1 MAQITSGIRSILSH
15 PMIYNI
21 SQTLMGGS
29 HARTI
34 FVDYLEIKHVSRL
47 LDIGCGT
54 AELLKYLPDRIHYV
68 GFDASVRYIDAA
80 KRNFSHR
87 HAEFVAKQVTDTI
100 LAGYEPFDRVTA
112 TGLLHH
118 LEDNEVR
125 HLFQMAKGALRG
137 DGFFV
142 SIDPCYVDSQAI
154 ISQKLIDRDRG
165 KNVRT
170 LSDYKRLAES
180 IFTAVTIHHR
190 NDLLRIPYDHAVLVC
205 S

>member
-15 PMIYNI
+15 PKIYNI
-21 SQTLMGGS
+21 SQALVGAS

-34 FVDYLEIKHVSRL
+34 FVDYLEIKHVSCL

-54 AELLKYLPDRIHYV
+54 AELLNHLPEMIHYV
-68 GFDASVRYIDAA
+68 GFDTSVKYIDTA

-87 HAEFVAKQVTDTI
+87 HAEFVAKQLTDTM

-118 LEDNEVR
+118 LEDTEVR
-125 HLFQMAKGALRG
+125 HLFQMAKGALKC
-137 DGFFV
+137 DGLFV

-154 ISQKLIDRDRG
+154 ISRMLIDRDRG

-170 LSDYKRLAES
+170 LSDYKCLAES
-180 IFTAVTIHHR
+180 IFTAVAIHHR

>member
-1 MAQITSGIRSILSH
+1 MAQITSGIRSILSN

-21 SQTLMGGS
+21 SQALVGAS
-29 HARTI
+29 HARNI
-34 FVDYLEIKHVSRL
+34 FVDYLNINHVSRL

-54 AELLKYLPDRIHYV
+54 AELLNHLPDMIHYV
-68 GFDASVRYIDAA
+68 GFDASERYIDTA

-87 HAEFVAKQVTDTI
+87 HAEFVAKQVTDTM
-100 LAGYEPFDRVTA
+100 LADYEPFDRVTA

-118 LEDNEVR
+118 LEDSEVR
-125 HLFQMAKGALRG
+125 HLFQMAKAALKG
-137 DGFFV
+137 DGLFV

-154 ISQKLIDRDRG
+154 ISKMLIDRDRG

-170 LSDYKRLAES
+170 LSDYERLAES